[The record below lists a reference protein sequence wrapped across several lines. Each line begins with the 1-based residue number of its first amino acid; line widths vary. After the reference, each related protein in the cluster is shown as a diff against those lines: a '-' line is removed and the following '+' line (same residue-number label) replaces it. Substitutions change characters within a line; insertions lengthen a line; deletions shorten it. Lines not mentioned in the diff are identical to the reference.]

1 MRIELAY
8 PMSAKDIAA
17 AIGAQI
23 NVPSKSDTLISAL
36 TTDSREIREGDCF
49 IALCGERFDGNAYL
63 GEAYAKG
70 CVAAIGRG
78 ALPKSCE
85 QCLFLSTPNTTV
97 ALGRLA
103 SYYASLF
110 PHKTIGVTGSVGKTT
125 TKEFLYAT
133 LKDSFRVHKTSGNL
147 NNELG
152 LPYTVLS
159 APKGTEILIL
169 EMGMSGLREIALL
182 SEIAKPDIG
191 IITTIGT
198 SHLEHLGTRE
208 NICKAKMEI
217 TEGMRNN
224 ALLLLSGDEPLLLNE
239 RTHPLAPRYISV
251 LGQGDYRS
259 EHIVTT
265 ASETCF
271 DAVIGDHRIKDL
283 RIPMAGT
290 HAVHAALFAVAV
302 ALELGLSDDAV
313 RTGIQGYAPSGMRQN
328 ARDITVCGKR
338 IHLIEDCYNAAPES
352 MRAALS
358 VCALHAKE
366 NGGRAVCLLGDMKEL
381 GESSEHFHYEIGNA
395 AHRAGISLLFTYGN
409 LAAFIAKGAIASGTG
424 KDLTLSFDG
433 SSAEEAAKEIA
444 AALKDGDTLL
454 VKASRAMRA
463 EEVITALEAL

>member
-8 PMSAKDIAA
+8 PLSAKDVANV
-17 AIGAQI
+17 IGAQI
-23 NVPSKSDTLISAL
+23 NIHAKEGTLISVL

-70 CVAAIGRG
+70 CVCAIGRG

-85 QCLFLSTPNTTV
+85 RFLFLSVADTTA

-110 PHKTIGVTGSVGKTT
+110 PHKTVGVTGSVGKTT
-125 TKEFLYAT
+125 TKEFLYAV

-152 LPYTVLS
+152 LPYTILS
-159 APKGTEILIL
+159 APKDTEVMIL

-208 NICKAKMEI
+208 NICRAKMEI

-239 RTHPLAPRYISV
+239 RTHPLAPRFISV
-251 LGQGDYRS
+251 TGKGDYCAERIRTS
-259 EHIVTT
+259 SGVTR
-265 ASETCF
+265 F
-271 DAVIGDHRIKDL
+271 DAVVGDRRLSDL
-283 RIPMAGT
+283 SIPMAGT

-302 ALELGLSDDAV
+302 GLELGLSEDAV
-313 RTGIQGYAPSGMRQN
+313 KRGLLDYAPSGMRQN
-328 ARDITVCGKR
+328 AREITVCGKR
-338 IHLIEDCYNAAPES
+338 VHLIEDCYNAAPES

-366 NGGRAVCLLGDMKEL
+366 NGGRAVALLGDMKEL
-381 GESSEHFHYEIGNA
+381 GADSEHFHCEVGKA
-395 AHRAGISLLFTYGN
+395 VSREGIALLFTYGS
-409 LAAFIAKGAIASGTG
+409 LAHSIARGAAASGMDTSRV
-424 KDLTLSFDG
+424 LSFDG
-433 SSAEEAAKEIA
+433 DSAEQAAAKIA
-444 AALKDGDTLL
+444 PLLQNGDTLL

-463 EEVITALEAL
+463 EEVTSALEAL